1 MIKKEVRSMNKI
13 ISMSITASLGL
24 FISACSLSPNLNIAE
39 ANYTFANDKQNNNS
53 IDQKWWKEF
62 EDDHLNKLV
71 NLALKNNSDLKI
83 AYIHLKQASAQ
94 LGIDFSNL
102 MPKFDASANA
112 LRSKTSI
119 NAPTN
124 KSGQFNYGND
134 FKMGLNLSY
143 EIDLW
148 GKYRD
153 SYRASKSSFEASQY
167 DYEAARLSIISNT
180 VQTYFN
186 LVNAYENENILQQ
199 AYEAAQEIYRINNE
213 KFSTGTT
220 GEYELS
226 QAKANLE
233 SISLQYNQAQ
243 LNKENYLKA
252 LKILTSNDLNDIL
265 YQDQDY
271 QTFNL
276 KEFDIPTGIT
286 SEILLQRPDISSS
299 LEKLMQ
305 KNYLI
310 GVARSAF
317 LPSLSLTG
325 LLGFESNDLD
335 TLVKNG
341 SKTWNIGG
349 SFLMPIF
356 HWGEINE
363 NINLAKLNKDEA
375 FINYENTLKTA
386 FGEIRYALISRK
398 NIRLQYDNALS
409 SEQAYKR
416 IYEIAKER
424 YDIGEMSLQDYL
436 EARQN
441 WLNSQINFNNTKYSY
456 ANSIIDVIKAFGGG
470 FNQQDENSW
479 ESTQKEEIQNLE
491 NSLK

>member
-1 MIKKEVRSMNKI
+1 MNKI

-39 ANYTFANDKQNNNS
+39 ANYTFANDKQNNNN

-71 NLALKNNSDLKI
+71 SLALKNNSDLKI

-102 MPKFDASANA
+102 MPKFDASTNA

-213 KFSTGTT
+213 KFSAGTT

-416 IYEIAKER
+416 IYKIAKER

-436 EARQN
+436 ETRQN

-456 ANSIIDVIKAFGGG
+456 ANSIVDVIKAFGGG

-479 ESTQKEEIQNLE
+479 KSTQKEEIQNLE

>member
-1 MIKKEVRSMNKI
+1 MNKI

-39 ANYTFANDKQNNNS
+39 ANYTFANDKQNNNN

-71 NLALKNNSDLKI
+71 SLALKNNSDLKI

-456 ANSIIDVIKAFGGG
+456 ANSIVDVIKAFGGG

>member
-1 MIKKEVRSMNKI
+1 MNKI

-24 FISACSLSPNLNIAE
+24 FISACSLSPNLNIPE
-39 ANYTFANDKQNNNS
+39 ANYTFANDKQNNNN

-213 KFSTGTT
+213 KFSAGTT

-456 ANSIIDVIKAFGGG
+456 ANSIVDVIKAFGGG

>member
-1 MIKKEVRSMNKI
+1 MNKI

-39 ANYTFANDKQNNNS
+39 ANYTFANDKQNNNN

-71 NLALKNNSDLKI
+71 SLALKNNSDLKI